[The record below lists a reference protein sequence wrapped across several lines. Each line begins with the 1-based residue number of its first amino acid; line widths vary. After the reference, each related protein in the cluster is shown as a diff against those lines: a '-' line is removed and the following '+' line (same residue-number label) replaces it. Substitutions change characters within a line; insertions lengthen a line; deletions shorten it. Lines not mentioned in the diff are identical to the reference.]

1 MIKKISP
8 ITILSVT
15 IAILVVAVIGLLW
28 FIQSQPDPIR
38 GIPPLTDIS
47 PMEPDSSVWGVN
59 FPNQYSTFL
68 LTEENNTRTAFA
80 GSQPFQKLE
89 WDPRLVTLWVNYGF
103 SKDYKEDRGHMHSI
117 TDVEETLRTTDASAG
132 TCYSCKSAN
141 NIELWNEMGAAK
153 FASTPFGVLGKQITE
168 PIGCVNCHDSSS
180 MRLVVTNPALENA
193 LEEQGKDWR
202 TFSRQEMRSLVCANC
217 HVEYYFAGEEN
228 LLTFPWDNGTKIE
241 DIAAYYQEIEFTDWV
256 HAESGA
262 NMIKMQHPD
271 YELFTA
277 DSTHYKAGVACADC
291 HMPYTKDGAA
301 KFSNHNMRS
310 PLLSPEAT
318 CGTCHSSVEYVTERV
333 AIIQQQ
339 VWDTMDATENAL
351 VDAINAIATAS
362 EVAGV
367 DPELLAEARDLH
379 RESQLRWDFISAESS
394 MGFHNPSEALRIL
407 AVSTDLARQAQLKA
421 IESAGQG
428 LDIQVNKP

>member
-47 PMEPDSSVWGVN
+47 PTEPDSSVWGVN

-68 LTEENNTRTAFA
+68 LTAENNTGTAFA

-103 SKDYKEDRGHMHSI
+103 SKDYREDRGHMHSI
-117 TDVEETLRTTDASAG
+117 TDVEETLRTTDTSPG
-132 TCYSCKSAN
+132 TCYSCKSSN
-141 NIELWNEMGAAK
+141 NIELWKEMGAAK

-217 HVEYYFAGEEN
+217 HVEYYFAGEGN

-241 DIAAYYQEIEFTDWV
+241 EIAAYYQEIEFTDWV

-291 HMPYTKDGAA
+291 HMPYTGFVVSAICGEQFVIGMLHLDHRRAGFRVFPVAEGDLLIIR
-301 KFSNHNMRS
+301 SNRFNLR
-310 PLLSPEAT
+310 T
-318 CGTCHSSVEYVTERV
+318 
-333 AIIQQQ
+333 II
-339 VWDTMDATENAL
+339 
-351 VDAINAIATAS
+351 
-362 EVAGV
+362 
-367 DPELLAEARDLH
+367 P
-379 RESQLRWDFISAESS
+379 RES
-394 MGFHNPSEALRIL
+394 
-407 AVSTDLARQAQLKA
+407 
-421 IESAGQG
+421 
-428 LDIQVNKP
+428 